1 MSNLW
6 LPDTHA
12 HTHMHT
18 HMHTLQEKAIIDS
31 SGRRQVISEC
41 RRDILTD
48 KWIDGIWDSTL
59 YPPSV
64 FPGTPIPN
72 F

>member
-1 MSNLW
+1 
-6 LPDTHA
+6 
-12 HTHMHT
+12 
-18 HMHTLQEKAIIDS
+18 MHTLQEKAIIDS